1 MAPHLALLAEQA
13 ELLVDSNPLLTKAH
27 HESGATFQ
35 QKREDEVFALT
46 ETTSQFGNPFDDDG
60 SVLLNIVT
68 KKVLP
73 KDAKEDLVNCATI
86 GERLHKTFVKERIES
101 STVNFWSR
109 MIMTKLKRWK
119 SNNKTVKVKTA
130 EAKVIELTED
140 QALFGRMAIISESR
154 PELNMNEIIGEF
166 ELSVAPRSMFAA
178 DGSMHHCSA
187 KSKLMKLI
195 LEKIKTAEITSLRG
209 DHEKEGSVAIIDG
222 MAEVQVL
229 EKTDDV
235 RSCADLAFVSTNS
248 FFEKYQRYEILY
260 FLNIP

>member
-1 MAPHLALLAEQA
+1 MEHVNRMMKVSGGLVGITLNASARNRFFLVAPHLALLAGQA
-13 ELLVDSNPLLTKAH
+13 ELLVDSNTLLTKAH

-46 ETTSQFGNPFDDDG
+46 ETISQYDDG

-73 KDAKEDLVNCATI
+73 KDGQEDLVNCATI

-101 STVNFWSR
+101 STVNFWSL

-140 QALFGRMAIISESR
+140 
-154 PELNMNEIIGEF
+154 
-166 ELSVAPRSMFAA
+166 
-178 DGSMHHCSA
+178 
-187 KSKLMKLI
+187 
-195 LEKIKTAEITSLRG
+195 
-209 DHEKEGSVAIIDG
+209 
-222 MAEVQVL
+222 
-229 EKTDDV
+229 
-235 RSCADLAFVSTNS
+235 
-248 FFEKYQRYEILY
+248 
-260 FLNIP
+260 